1 MPVHVGEET
10 PRRPPRGCLNRRKL
24 ILIAVEKL
32 PDAEIL
38 DLLAAIEKEAQKRN
52 LR

>member
-1 MPVHVGEET
+1 MSA
-10 PRRPPRGCLNRRKL
+10 RRPQGGRHAVCLNRRKL